1 MSDAEGRPQE
11 MHLAHD
17 VHRRSAMKANEFYA
31 QVRDR
36 GEYETA
42 GEAERVTTTVLGLLG
57 ERLAGG
63 EGKDLA
69 AQLPAELKP
78 PLQGAESSGH
88 GFGVEEFLS
97 RAAQA
102 LGATEETARWDVSA
116 VLSTVADAVS
126 GGEVNQILT
135 QLQPAY
141 ALLFGRPDLA

>member
-1 MSDAEGRPQE
+1 
-11 MHLAHD
+11 
-17 VHRRSAMKANEFYA
+17 MKAHEFYA

-36 GEYETA
+36 GEYESA
-42 GEAERVTTTVLGLLG
+42 GEAERVTATVLGLLG

-63 EGKDLA
+63 ESKDLA
-69 AQLPAELKP
+69 AQLPAALKP
-78 PLQGAESSGH
+78 PLEAAVSSGH

-102 LGATEETARWDVSA
+102 LNATEDSARWDVSA

-141 ALLFGRPDLA
+141 ATLFGKPDLA

>member
-1 MSDAEGRPQE
+1 
-11 MHLAHD
+11 
-17 VHRRSAMKANEFYA
+17 MKAHEFYA

-42 GEAERVTTTVLGLLG
+42 DEAERVTTAVLGLLG

-69 AQLPAELKP
+69 AQLPPELKP
-78 PLQGAESSGH
+78 PLEGAVSSGQ

-97 RAAQA
+97 RAAVA
-102 LGATEETARWDVSA
+102 LGASEETARWDVSA
-116 VLSTVADAVS
+116 VLSTVAEAVS

-141 ALLFGRPDLA
+141 ATLFGKPDLA